1 MLYFHRITV
10 ETVIQHWHQIL
21 NDHSEIHC
29 YLCLCRKWRLHI
41 LQFCLVHLMYKIRLN
56 SDLSLWNDTT
66 TSYSSKMFQPSHKT
80 EKSGFHCFNY
90 QIQYLVG
97 CTVAIKTKRPTLESF
112 QPFIGQ
118 IQHVIIA
125 LNIISHSICLKIP
138 LRH

>member
-1 MLYFHRITV
+1 MNYFFSFDYLFSAILYKCCISTELLWKQSFNTDIR
-10 ETVIQHWHQIL
+10 
-21 NDHSEIHC
+21 
-29 YLCLCRKWRLHI
+29 
-41 LQFCLVHLMYKIRLN
+41 FCLVHLMYKIRLN

-80 EKSGFHCFNY
+80 EKSDFHCFNY

-125 LNIISHSICLKIP
+125 LNIIGHSICLKIP